1 LKRSILVSFFFLFII
16 GMLIYNTNNA
26 NKKIEDFFTLHK
38 RVSNIINLNKN
49 FDIFM
54 SSSKNYNNYD
64 TIQNDIHLIE
74 TNIDLIISN
83 PLFQTLKHQLL
94 KESFASIHTQINQ
107 KIDFMNKII
116 SRSAILNNSYRYV
129 QKLSQEI
136 HRSDIIGIYSH
147 LLELDLNP
155 ELDIETLSANIERI
169 KPRTTSEELFIVHA
183 RIVLEYHK
191 AFHSIKEASQN
202 LLLNEKLN
210 NFENNFT
217 QYSVQIMD
225 ELKNIIWFLMIAL
238 FCALLTF
245 LYYLHQMTI
254 KQMELNR
261 FKKAVQSSD
270 NIVVITDKNHYIT
283 YVNQEFERVT
293 GYKALEVLG
302 KKPSLLKSNMQSK
315 EFYEDLK
322 QTIHEGKKW
331 QGEFINRNKYG
342 NLTYE
347 RASITPILNEKGE
360 IEEFLAIKLDITKE
374 KETLKL
380 LKEKDHI
387 LSQQAKMVAMRE
399 MLESI
404 AHQWRQPLS
413 TISTAASGIK
423 LEKEFNNLDDEKF
436 NELMDVIVQNTL
448 NLSATLDN
456 FKNYFNTKNE
466 KTVFELEKTV
476 KKVLDLVG
484 YRLNDEKI
492 EVIVN
497 LQDMKLEG
505 LENELMQSLVN
516 IINNSQEAFRKSS
529 LDKRYIFIESF
540 SKNESMIISIKDNAN
555 GIPQEILEHVFEPYF
570 TTKHQSSGTGI
581 GLYMAHEIIAK
592 HFNGTIMMQ
601 NCEFTYERITY
612 KGAQTIITLPAKSK
626 N

>member
-1 LKRSILVSFFFLFII
+1 
-16 GMLIYNTNNA
+16 
-26 NKKIEDFFTLHK
+26 
-38 RVSNIINLNKN
+38 
-49 FDIFM
+49 
-54 SSSKNYNNYD
+54 
-64 TIQNDIHLIE
+64 
-74 TNIDLIISN
+74 
-83 PLFQTLKHQLL
+83 
-94 KESFASIHTQINQ
+94 
-107 KIDFMNKII
+107 
-116 SRSAILNNSYRYV
+116 
-129 QKLSQEI
+129 
-136 HRSDIIGIYSH
+136 
-147 LLELDLNP
+147 
-155 ELDIETLSANIERI
+155 
-169 KPRTTSEELFIVHA
+169 
-183 RIVLEYHK
+183 
-191 AFHSIKEASQN
+191 
-202 LLLNEKLN
+202 
-210 NFENNFT
+210 
-217 QYSVQIMD
+217 
-225 ELKNIIWFLMIAL
+225 
-238 FCALLTF
+238 
-245 LYYLHQMTI
+245 
-254 KQMELNR
+254 
-261 FKKAVQSSD
+261 
-270 NIVVITDKNHYIT
+270 
-283 YVNQEFERVT
+283 
-293 GYKALEVLG
+293 
-302 KKPSLLKSNMQSK
+302 MQSK
-315 EFYEDLK
+315 EFYEELK

-497 LQDMKLEG
+497 LKDMRLEG

-529 LDKRYIFIESF
+529 FDKRYIFIESF
-540 SKNESMIISIKDNAN
+540 NQDDKMVIVIKDNAN

-581 GLYMAHEIIAK
+581 GLYMAHEIITK

-601 NCEFTYERITY
+601 NCEFNYEHTAY

>member
-1 LKRSILVSFFFLFII
+1 MKRSIIVSLFFLLII

-38 RVSNIINLNKN
+38 KVSNIINLNKN

-64 TIQNDIHLIE
+64 TIQN
-74 TNIDLIISN
+74 NINAIRANMDSIGSN
-83 PLFQTLKHQLL
+83 PLFITLKNPLL
-94 KESFASIHTQINQ
+94 KESFASIQDQMNQ
-107 KIDFMNKII
+107 KIELIHKII

-136 HRSDIIGIYSH
+136 ERNDIITLYSH

-155 ELDIETLSANIERI
+155 ELDVEALSVRIETFN
-169 KPRTTSEELFIVHA
+169 PNTPSEELFLVHA
-183 RIVLEYHK
+183 RIVLEYHN
-191 AFHSIKEASQN
+191 AFQRIKESSSN

-210 NFENNFT
+210 NFESNFT

-245 LYYLHQMTI
+245 LYYWYEMTI
-254 KQMELNR
+254 KQIELNR

-302 KKPSLLKSNMQSK
+302 KKPSLLKSNMQTK
-315 EFYEDLK
+315 EFYEELK
-322 QTIHEGKKW
+322 QTIHQGKKW

-497 LQDMKLEG
+497 LKDMRLEG

-516 IINNSQEAFRKSS
+516 IINNSQEAFRKSN

-540 SKNESMIISIKDNAN
+540 SKDNSMIISIKDNAN

-581 GLYMAHEIIAK
+581 GLYMAHEIITK
-592 HFNGTIMMQ
+592 HFKGTIMMQ
-601 NCEFTYERITY
+601 NCEFMYENNSY